1 MWTQKQLLIAL
12 LMVVTGSLNTLST
25 KWADT
30 MSSPGI
36 DGQSR
41 KFNHPYLQACSM
53 FVGEIMCLV
62 AFNLVYFYRKRR
74 AGELEEVIPLTES
87 QGTAFNRLI
96 FLPPAM
102 MDLLATSTMYVG
114 LNLTFASSF
123 QMLRGSVIVFTGL
136 LSVAFLNRSLTFVKW
151 FGISFILLGLGIVGL
166 SDFSTHGA
174 DGHGKNNMITGDLL
188 IVMAQ
193 IISASQMV
201 YEEKYVSKYNVPP
214 LQAVGWE
221 GVFGFLVLGFLLIPM
236 YFIPVPEPFGDN
248 PRRVL
253 EDAIDGFVQ
262 LYNNPLLICA
272 FVGTIVSIAFF
283 NFAGVSV
290 TKELSA
296 TTRMVLDSVRT
307 LVIWMFSLAVSWQKF
322 NYLQVIGFLFLII
335 GMCLYNNVVIVP
347 TLQRWGLV
355 RRPPLNEP
363 PRAVFVHQVVV
374 TPPDSDSTAGVGSS

>member
-1 MWTQKQLLIAL
+1 MWTQKQLLIAI

-30 MSSPGI
+30 MSSPGT
-36 DGQSR
+36 DGESR

-53 FVGEIMCLV
+53 FVGEIMCLI

-87 QGTAFNRLI
+87 QGTPFNRLI

-123 QMLRGSVIVFTGL
+123 QMLRGAVIVFTGL
-136 LSVAFLNRSLTFVKW
+136 LSVAFLQRSLTFVKW
-151 FGISFILLGLGIVGL
+151 FGISFILLGLAIVGL
-166 SDFSTHGA
+166 SDFSSHGSG

-193 IISASQMV
+193 IISATQMV
-201 YEEKYVSKYNVPP
+201 YEEKFVSKYNVPP

-236 YFIPVPEPFGDN
+236 YYIPVPEPFGDN
-248 PRRVL
+248 PRHVL

-262 LYNNPLLICA
+262 LYHNPLLICA
-272 FVGTIVSIAFF
+272 FSGTIISIAFF

-322 NYLQVIGFLFLII
+322 NYLQVIGFLFLIS

-347 TLQRWGLV
+347 LLQRWGLV

-363 PRAVFVHQVVV
+363 PRAVFAHQVVV
-374 TPPDSDSTAGVGSS
+374 TPPESEASVVSS